1 MSRSLRDLLENEN
14 SFIFTFEL
22 VPGRSVRTR
31 HYQEILR
38 FLEESPKY
46 NLFQAFSITDNAGG
60 HPALSPIPLGRTIK
74 DLGLEVIIH
83 FSCKDKNRNQLE
95 SELLALDREGLHN
108 LLVLTGDYPF
118 YGYGGRAKPVFDLDS
133 VQLLQMITQME
144 KGFELPKEA
153 PGGGVTLP
161 AIPFY
166 KGAVVNPFKWS
177 LSELWWQ
184 YIKLYKK
191 LLAGAY
197 FIITQVG
204 FYPKK
209 WYELKELFQ
218 VGITRILSQFLEE
231 PSFYQRDFDQRAQQ
245 IPLIGSI
252 LFLTPPLI
260 RALSK
265 GKIPGIYITESLV
278 ELYRQRSNWEDLSLE
293 ICAKL
298 AVILKGLGYR
308 GVHLCSFPLDYEKLL
323 IFLEKFYHYEKNW
336 EHYLGEFNDD
346 TIYLENTNG
355 IIRGRMPC
363 ILMDT
368 FSLEYKGKRNLFYYL
383 NEVIHRLFFEKKTRR
398 FFLFQRIAKAISKSK
413 RILRFFTNVEYGIKK
428 LLFDCQKCGDCSLWE
443 FNYSCPQSQCAKYLL
458 NGPCG
463 GSIFGYCEVY
473 PFEKRCHFVTA
484 FERVKEKKELK
495 KFFRPVRGDI
505 LPPRNWSLYRTSSW
519 INFYLLKDHRGHE
532 D

>member
-1 MSRSLRDLLENEN
+1 MSQTLREILEKGSN
-14 SFIFTFEL
+14 FIFTFEL

-31 HYQEILR
+31 HYQEILN
-38 FLEESPKY
+38 FLEVSPEY

-144 KGFELPKEA
+144 RGFELPKEA
-153 PGGGVTLP
+153 PGGGITLP
-161 AIPFY
+161 GIPFY
-166 KGAVVNPFKWS
+166 KGAVVNPFKES
-177 LSELWWQ
+177 LPELWWQ

-204 FYPKK
+204 FFPKK
-209 WYELKELFQ
+209 WYELKELLQ
-218 VGITRILSQFLEE
+218 VGITKILSQFLEE
-231 PSFYQRDFDQRAQQ
+231 QDFYQPELDRKFHE

-252 LFLTPPLI
+252 LFLTPPLV
-260 RALSK
+260 RALTK
-265 GKIPGIYITESLV
+265 GRIPGIYITESLV
-278 ELYRQRSNWEDLSLE
+278 EQYKRASDWEDLSLE
-293 ICAKL
+293 ISAKL

-308 GVHLCSFPLDYEKLL
+308 GVHLCSFPLNYEKLL
-323 IFLEKFYHYEKNW
+323 IFLDKFYKLEKDW
-336 EHYLGEFNDD
+336 ELFLEEFTDD
-346 TIYLENTNG
+346 RIYLENSNG
-355 IIRGRMPC
+355 PIRGRMPC
-363 ILMDT
+363 ILADT
-368 FSLEYKGKRNLFYYL
+368 FTLEYRGKRSLFYYL
-383 NEVIHRLFFEKKTRR
+383 SEGIHRLFFKKKTKR
-398 FFLFQRIAKAISKSK
+398 FYLFKKLSESISKS
-413 RILRFFTNVEYGIKK
+413 RWALRVFTNLEYTIKK
-428 LLFDCQKCGDCSLWE
+428 IFFDCQKCGDCTLWE

-473 PFEKRCHFVTA
+473 PFERRCHFVTA
-484 FERVKEKKELK
+484 FERAKNKRELQ
-495 KFFRPVRGDI
+495 KFFRPVKGDI
-505 LPPRNWSLYRTSSW
+505 LPPRNWSLYKTSSW
-519 INFYLLKDHRGHE
+519 INFYLLRDHRANE